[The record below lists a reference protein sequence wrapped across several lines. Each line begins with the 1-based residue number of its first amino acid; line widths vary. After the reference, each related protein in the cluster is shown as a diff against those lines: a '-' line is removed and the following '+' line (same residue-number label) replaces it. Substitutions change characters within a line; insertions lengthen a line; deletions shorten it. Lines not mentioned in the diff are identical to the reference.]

1 LEKEAIVG
9 AEEGWE
15 GSEVRQDC
23 INKKIRK

>member
-1 LEKEAIVG
+1 MEKEAIVG
-9 AEEGWE
+9 VEEGRE